1 MEKQMNQNPN
11 MGYKS
16 EIHYYRKTDRLP
28 FEEMDPDL
36 YTPKDISRIIG
47 TLYKDLCYM
56 EQYAIKI
63 NRFSD
68 DYRTVSRGLEGVL
81 RKMGSLLITK
91 AVFEQQGYQIP
102 VPEDLTLSRLYLT
115 ANYHF
120 NKAHAAIT
128 AIHLQNPKLY
138 LALVAQE
145 IRWATLL
152 ERLDATEQKI
162 QDIRE
167 GKTVIRK
174 KDKKAAKPADKSG
187 KDISSVSVNASGPS
201 ALPIVN
207 ELLPD
212 DSRKK
217 ETDTRKSIIS
227 VLAEPISEETE
238 EIFRS
243 VMEEMT
249 EPNGGAADTEKK
261 DIGTPE
267 TVSGDVSEKM
277 MRDTL
282 MGAAVITGNRELYE
296 MIAAAGSP
304 ELRSVWD
311 DFIRFES
318 QNGYPVLT
326 AMQEAAEGR
335 YDPPPD
341 ENEPIQLDKVWIPEP
356 TYCV

>member
-1 MEKQMNQNPN
+1 MEKQTKINTDTDN
-11 MGYKS
+11 MP

-28 FEEMDPDL
+28 FEELDPD
-36 YTPKDISRIIG
+36 YYSPKDITQIIS
-47 TLYKDLCYM
+47 TLYKDLVYM

-91 AVFEQQGYQIP
+91 AVLEQQGCQVP
-102 VPEDLTLSRLYLT
+102 VPEDLTLGRLYLT

-120 NKAHAAIT
+120 SKTHAAI
-128 AIHLQNPKLY
+128 ISIQLQNPKLY

-162 QDIRE
+162 NDIRE
-167 GKTVIRK
+167 GKVTVRK
-174 KDKKAAKPADKSG
+174 KDRKPASAGNPVADS
-187 KDISSVSVNASGPS
+187 SSVSVSTSGPS
-201 ALPIVN
+201 ALPVVN

-212 DSRKK
+212 DGQKQ
-217 ETDTRKSIIS
+217 ETKPQKSIIS
-227 VLAEPISEETE
+227 ELAEPVSEETE

-243 VMEEMT
+243 VMQEMT
-249 EPNGGAADTEKK
+249 EA
-261 DIGTPE
+261 GTAGKPE
-267 TVSGDVSEKM
+267 TDTGEVSEQM

-282 MGAAVITGNRELYE
+282 MGAGVITGNRELYE
-296 MIAAAGSP
+296 LAAAAGSK

-311 DFIRFES
+311 DFIRIEA
-318 QNGYPVLT
+318 QYGYPTLT
-326 AMQEAAEGR
+326 AMRKVEESL

-341 ENEPIQLDKVWIPEP
+341 EEDAIPLDGARIPEP
-356 TYCV
+356 AYYV